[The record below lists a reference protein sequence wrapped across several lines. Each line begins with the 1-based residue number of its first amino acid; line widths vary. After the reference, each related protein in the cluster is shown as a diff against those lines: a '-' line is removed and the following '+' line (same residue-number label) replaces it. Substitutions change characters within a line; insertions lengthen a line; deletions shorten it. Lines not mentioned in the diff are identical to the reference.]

1 MKLQRLFKSFNAL
14 QKCLFG
20 IQNACNIYK
29 KLGDGF
35 ENIKDIS
42 D

>member
-1 MKLQRLFKSFNAL
+1 MHYKNVFLYHNA
-14 QKCLFG
+14 F
-20 IQNACNIYK
+20 NIYK

-35 ENIKDIS
+35 ENIKDIL